1 MAPCDGTKAAGDAHM
16 TGTIKGR
23 KLERTLTT
31 LVSLLIHGVLA
42 MALILGWVAAPQW
55 VEPPAV
61 EVALVP
67 GPAPNPDP
75 KPAVVAAA
83 KPQPVKPTPARSPVR
98 KSVAAP
104 HPAPLPVSAKPARD
118 FGPGLSES
126 QIAGASTADSGSG
139 GGGECNM
146 TRMVQAAL
154 RKDPVVQSA
163 VREMGARAV
172 MVWNGGWMQAQGE
185 DGNGLAAVREA
196 IMWEVAFAPEACR
209 RQTVRGMV
217 LLNVSS
223 GGARLG
229 LGSGEWRWSDVVT
242 RPTSR

>member
-1 MAPCDGTKAAGDAHM
+1 MAAGDAPM
-16 TGTIKGR
+16 TDKTRGR
-23 KLERTLTT
+23 KLEKTLTT

-42 MALILGWVAAPQW
+42 LALILGWVQAPKM

-67 GPAPNPDP
+67 GPLLNPDP
-75 KPAVVAAA
+75 KPAAEAAA

-98 KSVAAP
+98 KAVAIP
-104 HPAPLPVSAKPARD
+104 HPAPLPVSQKPARD
-118 FGPGLSES
+118 FGPGLSDSE
-126 QIAGASTADSGSG
+126 IAGASTAESGAG

-146 TRMVQAAL
+146 TRMVQVAL
-154 RKDPVVQSA
+154 RKDPIVQSA
-163 VREMGARAV
+163 LREMGTRAV

-209 RQTVRGMV
+209 RQTVKGMV
-217 LLNVSS
+217 LLNVSN

-229 LGSGEWRWSDVVT
+229 LGRGEWHWSDVVT
-242 RPTSR
+242 RPQSR